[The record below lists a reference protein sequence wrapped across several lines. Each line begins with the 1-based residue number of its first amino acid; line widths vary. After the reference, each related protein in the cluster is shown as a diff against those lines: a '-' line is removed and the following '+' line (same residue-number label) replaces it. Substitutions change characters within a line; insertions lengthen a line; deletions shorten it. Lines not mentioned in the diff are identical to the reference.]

1 MFEDDS
7 ADAVTS
13 ALDAFKPT
21 FQTSGGELLVGRE
34 ETEAMDEEDVE
45 QEQIVRQKRG

>member
-1 MFEDDS
+1 MTE
-7 ADAVTS
+7 

-21 FQTSGGELLVGRE
+21 FQTSDGQLLVGNE
-34 ETEAMDEEDVE
+34 APAEAMDEEDVE